1 MLIPYIF
8 KEDYMSKVKPID
20 LKQGAISKKEYNK
33 RKTNEDNLKGN
44 KKISKKAPKYL
55 DDDGEKIYKNIVN
68 SLPDEFLN
76 NTDEYVVAII
86 ADSIA
91 KMQQCQ
97 EIIKEQGLLVKY
109 TNSAGATNI
118 DQNKAILI
126 YQKYNEIFKKY
137 IGEIGLSP
145 SARGKLAMLS
155 GQENDSAKET
165 ILKVLNGNS

>member
-1 MLIPYIF
+1 
-8 KEDYMSKVKPID
+8 MSKVKPID
-20 LKQGAISKKEYNK
+20 LKLGAIPKKEYNK
-33 RKTNEDNLKGN
+33 RKENENNLKGN
-44 KKISKKAPKYL
+44 KKISRKPPQYL
-55 DDDGEKIYKNIVN
+55 DGDGKKIYKNIVN
-68 SLPDEFLN
+68 SLPEKFLS

-97 EIIKEQGLLVKY
+97 EIIKEQGLLVEY

-137 IGEIGLSP
+137 IGEVGLSP
-145 SARGKLAMLS
+145 SARGKLAMIS
-155 GQENDSAKET
+155 ETEKENPLVEA
-165 ILKVLNGNS
+165 LRG